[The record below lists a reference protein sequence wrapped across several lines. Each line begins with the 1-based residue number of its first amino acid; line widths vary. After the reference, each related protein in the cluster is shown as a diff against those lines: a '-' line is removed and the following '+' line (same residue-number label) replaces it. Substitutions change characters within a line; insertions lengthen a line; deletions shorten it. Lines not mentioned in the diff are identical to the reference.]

1 MASYWG
7 RRPCESCSTR
17 AMAGSV
23 VGQPVAPG
31 QRVTVLTIDGGGI
44 RGIIPGTILDF
55 LEAKLQELDGP
66 GARLADYF
74 DCIAGTSTGGLI
86 TAMITAPG
94 KDGRPLFAARD
105 VNRFYL
111 DHGPY
116 IFPQRRCALAAVTAS
131 LRRPRYNGKYLHG
144 KIRSMLGET
153 RLCDALTDV
162 VIPTFDVKLLQP
174 IIFSTYD
181 AKSMPL
187 KNARLA
193 DVCIGTSAAPTYL
206 PAHHFHTHD
215 DNGKER
221 EYNLIDGGVAANNPT
236 MVAMTQITKKMM
248 GKDREE
254 LYPVEPSDCGK
265 FLVLSVGTGSTSDQG
280 LYTAKQC
287 SRWGIISW
295 LRNKGMA
302 PIIDIFMA
310 ASSDLVDIHAAV
322 LFQSLHSDANYLRIQ
337 DNSLHGPAATVD
349 AATPENMAE
358 LLRIGERMLAQRV
371 SRVNVE
377 TGRYEEVKGAGSNAD
392 ALAGFARQLS
402 DERRT
407 RLGRRR
413 GGAGRLKPSR

>member
-1 MASYWG
+1 
-7 RRPCESCSTR
+7 
-17 AMAGSV
+17 MAGSV

-44 RGIIPGTILDF
+44 RGLIPGTILAF
-55 LEAKLQELDGP
+55 LEARLQELDGP
-66 GARLADYF
+66 DARLADYF

-86 TAMITAPG
+86 TAMLTAPG
-94 KDGRPLFAARD
+94 QDGRPLFAAKD

-111 DHGPY
+111 DNGPY

-131 LRRPRYNGKYLHG
+131 LRRPRYSGKYLHG

-181 AKSMPL
+181 ARNMPL

-193 DVCIGTSAAPTYL
+193 DICIGTSAAPTYL
-206 PAHHFHTHD
+206 PAHHFHTQD

-236 MVAMTQITKKMM
+236 MVTMTQITKKMM
-248 GKDREE
+248 VKDREE
-254 LYPVEPSDCGK
+254 LYPVKPSDCGK
-265 FLVLSVGTGSTSDQG
+265 FLVLSIGTGSTSDQG

-287 SRWGIISW
+287 SQWGIIRW

-322 LFQSLHSDANYLRIQ
+322 LFQSLHSDGNYLRIQ

-377 TGRYEEVKGAGSNAD
+377 TGRYEEIRGAGSNAD
-392 ALAGFARQLS
+392 ALAGFAKQLS

-413 GGAGRLKPSR
+413 VGAGRLKSRR